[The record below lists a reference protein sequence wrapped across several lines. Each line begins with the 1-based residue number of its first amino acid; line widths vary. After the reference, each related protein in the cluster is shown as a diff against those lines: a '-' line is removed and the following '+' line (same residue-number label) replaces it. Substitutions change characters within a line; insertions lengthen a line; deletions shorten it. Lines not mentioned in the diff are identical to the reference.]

1 MKKLQNPFRKVEE
14 SSSYADSYGN
24 NNVGKSYMFVVFLN
38 FCRGMK
44 LILENFARDLH
55 VAFYGYKMS
64 YEDLL
69 KFRREF
75 SSLRNSHKV

>member
-1 MKKLQNPFRKVEE
+1 MKKLRNPFRKLEE

-24 NNVGKSYMFVVFLN
+24 NNVGKSYIFVVFIN
-38 FCRGMK
+38 FCCGMK
-44 LILENFARDLH
+44 YILKDFTRGLH
-55 VAFYGYKMS
+55 VAFYGYTMS

-69 KFRREF
+69 KLRKEF